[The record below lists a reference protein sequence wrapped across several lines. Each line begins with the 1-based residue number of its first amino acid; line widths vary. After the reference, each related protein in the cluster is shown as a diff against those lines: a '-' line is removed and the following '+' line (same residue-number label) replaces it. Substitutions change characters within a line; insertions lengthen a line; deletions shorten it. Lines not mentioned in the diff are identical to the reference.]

1 MDMPNIIL
9 AGDKTTCFI
18 ISTNKVNKYLYEE
31 INWNIEPSE
40 AANIYKE
47 LVEKISNDDKLNPI
61 IFNINKNFKFD
72 YLVKLCFV

>member
-47 LVEKISNDDKLNPI
+47 LVEK
-61 IFNINKNFKFD
+61 NIK
-72 YLVKLCFV
+72 

>member
-1 MDMPNIIL
+1 MPNIIL

-18 ISTNKVNKYLYEE
+18 ISTNEVNKYLYEE
-31 INWNIEPSE
+31 INWNIAPSE

>member
-18 ISTNKVNKYLYEE
+18 ISTNEVNKYLYEE
-31 INWNIEPSE
+31 INWNIAPSE

>member
-1 MDMPNIIL
+1 MPNIIL

-18 ISTNKVNKYLYEE
+18 ISTNEVNKYLYEE
-31 INWNIEPSE
+31 INWNIAPSE

-61 IFNINKNFKFD
+61 IFNINKSFKFD